1 MQSERGWDEKMIHHI
16 GLEAKR
22 EEETEEGRA
31 FTDNCNRRQRE
42 RENETLPS
50 SIFLSILIPLFLLE
64 PSGIDFVMQRR
75 WAALGLIPV
84 QP

>member
-31 FTDNCNRRQRE
+31 FTDNCNRRQRGKT
-42 RENETLPS
+42 RLSPP
-50 SIFLSILIPLFLLE
+50 LSILIPLFLLE